1 VKLSVLI
8 PVYNEAQTIGEVLRL
23 VSEVPIEKEIL
34 VVDDGSTDGTR
45 EILESWNGRGGVR
58 VILHPQNLGKG
69 RAVTTAIA
77 AAQGDILL
85 IQDADL
91 EYDPAEYPIL
101 LRPIE
106 TGRADVVYGSRFR
119 GSAENRVQN
128 FWHTVGNR
136 LLTVISNVFT
146 NLNLTDMATCYKAFH
161 RRVVPALNLV
171 SKRFGVDA
179 EFTVK
184 VARGGF
190 RIFEVPVSY
199 FGRSRAEGKKI
210 RLRDGFVALAALVR
224 HTLEPRHQDQSRA
237 PGQRDGA

>member
-8 PVYNEAQTIGEVLRL
+8 PVYNEARTIEEILRL
-23 VSEVPIEKEIL
+23 VTAVPFEKEIL

-45 EILESWNGRGGVR
+45 EILARWDGRSGVR
-58 VILHPQNLGKG
+58 VILHPGNLGKG
-69 RAVTTAIA
+69 RAVRTAMGE
-77 AAQGDILL
+77 AQGEILL

-91 EYDPAEYPIL
+91 EYDPADYPAI

-136 LLTVISNVFT
+136 VLTLISNVFT
-146 NLNLTDMATCYKAFH
+146 DLNLTDMATCYKAFH
-161 RRVVPALNLV
+161 RRVAPSLDLE
-171 SKRFGVDA
+171 SRRFGFDA

-199 FGRSRAEGKKI
+199 FARSRAEGKKI
-210 RLRDGFVALAALVR
+210 RLRDGFSALGALVR
-224 HTLEPRHQDQSRA
+224 HTFERA
-237 PGQRDGA
+237 KES